1 MDNKTFTQILRG
13 NISGPILKIRIE
25 GTIGEDNNTAEYIS
39 KRIEG
44 MMQTPS
50 CIIVEI
56 MSTGGLIVE
65 AIKIYNVLDNA
76 VNSGIIVK
84 TFCYGY
90 VALAA
95 TVVAQAAS
103 PGERHI
109 SSESLYLIHKCVVKD
124 EEMTAEEC
132 MSMSDT
138 LKTIDDWL
146 VKLYGNKS
154 KFLGED
160 GARLLMEENGCR
172 GRWLD
177 YNEAMA
183 FCLADEVCEIS
194 KDEVIDNVVMPIV
207 DHSYLVIAI
216 IVALYIANL
225 LFDAT
230 DFAELLLVTGI
241 VCFAISQI
249 LTLKKLL
256 KDKQDN

>member
-13 NISGPILKIRIE
+13 NISGPILKISLE
-25 GTIGEDNNTAEYIS
+25 GEIGTGNNTAESIS
-39 KRIEG
+39 NRIEG

-56 MSTGGLIVE
+56 RSTGGLIEE
-65 AIKIYNVLDNA
+65 AMKIYDVLDNA
-76 VNSGIIVK
+76 VNSGILVK

-90 VALAA
+90 VASAA

-109 SSESLYLIHKCVVKD
+109 SSESLYLIHKCAVKD

-138 LKTIDDWL
+138 LKTFDDWL
-146 VKLYGNKS
+146 VKLYGKKS
-154 KFLGED
+154 KSLGED
-160 GARLLMEENGCR
+160 GARLLMEENRCR
-172 GRWLD
+172 GRWLN

-183 FCLADEVCEIS
+183 FGLADEVCEIS

-216 IVALYIANL
+216 IVALYIVNL
-225 LFDAT
+225 LFDVT
-230 DFAELLLVTGI
+230 SWIELFLVTGI
-241 VCFAISQI
+241 VCIAIGQI
-249 LTLKKLL
+249 LKLKKLL
-256 KDKQDN
+256 KDK

>member
-13 NISGPILKIRIE
+13 NISGPILKISLE
-25 GTIGEDNNTAEYIS
+25 GEIGTGNSTAEYIS

-56 MSTGGLIVE
+56 RSTGGLIEE
-65 AIKIYNVLDNA
+65 AMKIYDVLDNA
-76 VNSGIIVK
+76 VNSGILVK

-90 VALAA
+90 VASAA

-109 SSESLYLIHKCVVKD
+109 SSESQYLIHKCVVTD

-146 VKLYGNKS
+146 VKLYGKKS
-154 KFLGED
+154 KSLGED
-160 GARLLMEENGCR
+160 GARLLMGKYNGR

-177 YNEAMA
+177 PKETMA
-183 FCLADEVCEIS
+183 FGLADEVCEIS
-194 KDEVIDNVVMPIV
+194 KD
-207 DHSYLVIAI
+207 
-216 IVALYIANL
+216 
-225 LFDAT
+225 
-230 DFAELLLVTGI
+230 
-241 VCFAISQI
+241 
-249 LTLKKLL
+249 
-256 KDKQDN
+256 

>member
-1 MDNKTFTQILRG
+1 MDNKSFNDALTGGIY
-13 NISGPILKIRIE
+13 PILKIDIDGE
-25 GTIGEDNNTAEYIS
+25 IGAYNNTAEYIS

-56 MSTGGLIVE
+56 RSTGGLIEE
-65 AIKIYNVLDNA
+65 AIKIYDVLDNA

-90 VALAA
+90 VASAA

-109 SSESLYLIHKCVVKD
+109 SSESLYLIHECVVVD

-146 VKLYGNKS
+146 VKLYGRKS
-154 KFLGED
+154 KHLGED
-160 GARLLMEENGCR
+160 GAMLLMKENGGR

-177 YNEAMA
+177 YNEAIA
-183 FCLADEVCEIS
+183 FGLADEVC
-194 KDEVIDNVVMPIV
+194 
-207 DHSYLVIAI
+207 
-216 IVALYIANL
+216 
-225 LFDAT
+225 
-230 DFAELLLVTGI
+230 
-241 VCFAISQI
+241 
-249 LTLKKLL
+249 
-256 KDKQDN
+256 

>member
-13 NISGPILKIRIE
+13 NISGPILKISLDGEI
-25 GTIGEDNNTAEYIS
+25 GTGNNTAEYIS

-44 MMQTPS
+44 MMCTPA

-56 MSTGGLIVE
+56 RSAGGLIDE

-76 VNSGIIVK
+76 VNSGILVK

-90 VALAA
+90 VASAA

-109 SSESLYLIHKCVVKD
+109 SSEALYLIHKCVVGD

-132 MSMSDT
+132 SSMAET
-138 LKTIDDWL
+138 LRDRDEWL
-146 VKLYGNKS
+146 VKLYGEKCQ
-154 KFLGED
+154 FLGED
-160 GARLLMEENGCR
+160 GARLLMEEDKGR

-177 YNEAMA
+177 YNEVMA
-183 FCLADEVCEIS
+183 FGLADEVCEIS
-194 KDEVIDNVVMPIV
+194 NEEVIDNVVMPIV

-216 IVALYIANL
+216 IVALYIVNL

-241 VCFAISQI
+241 VCIAISQI

-256 KDKQDN
+256 KDK